1 MEPLLLL
8 SVLLRFSRFD
18 HGGENEFDVYGELE
32 NFFKIV
38 RQLVDDEDDSS
49 PLGLAFHTVSV
60 SCIVDEYENY
70 DSTDLIPSEL
80 TRHSNLDELIAFT
93 SIVNMCSSKLA
104 RVVASWLHGKVRW
117 R

>member
-1 MEPLLLL
+1 MEPLLVL

-18 HGGENEFDVYGELE
+18 HRGEDEFDVYGELE

-38 RQLVDDEDDSS
+38 RQFVDDEDDSS

-104 RVVASWLHGKVRW
+104 RVVAS
-117 R
+117 